1 MPFFI
6 QRECGRGG
14 EWSVQLFFRFL
25 GQLYN
30 NPGIRSAGIVFVQ
43 GIDRNRLDMLGLERS
58 EGTFFQMVVEV
69 CVFPHCAVEGG
80 SQQVMLEGMLLPLIP
95 VPPLNVD
102 A

>member
-69 CVFPHCAVEGG
+69 CVFLRCAVEGG
-80 SQQVMLEGMLLPLIP
+80 SQQVMLPLIP